1 MSWHQGAQLFIIIST
16 VSRIYKPSL
25 VLVAI
30 KENDFLM
37 DSLTIL
43 YAGLKFRGKKL
54 WKRIKNVESL
64 LAIVIFSTNNYDFE
78 RDSN

>member
-1 MSWHQGAQLFIIIST
+1 
-16 VSRIYKPSL
+16 
-25 VLVAI
+25 
-30 KENDFLM
+30 M